1 MQSVVRLMGNR
12 KGEPVHIDALYQTYS
27 TSEVSPPPSCDAT
40 ACALYPT
47 ADIFVY
53 HLVHSRPSFTAMR
66 LECRWHSLVLAER
79 LVRHRLFLPRQI
91 LSCFC
96 CDAHTLPQT
105 VMSLAARGRARSVD
119 SFRTTIVEK
128 GYFSLCL
135 CRLDSERP
143 SHMYPVDHDQ
153 QPTPTLSDAFI
164 PQIPN
169 HSESQDFRKRMP
181 RHNKQL
187 KQ

>member
-1 MQSVVRLMGNR
+1 M
-12 KGEPVHIDALYQTYS
+12 ALVGVGGAVS
-27 TSEVSPPPSCDAT
+27 TS
-40 ACALYPT
+40 PT
-47 ADIFVY
+47 FFAEADPE
-53 HLVHSRPSFTAMR
+53 L
-66 LECRWHSLVLAER
+66 LLL
-79 LVRHRLFLPRQI
+79 
-91 LSCFC
+91 

>member
-1 MQSVVRLMGNR
+1 
-12 KGEPVHIDALYQTYS
+12 
-27 TSEVSPPPSCDAT
+27 
-40 ACALYPT
+40 
-47 ADIFVY
+47 
-53 HLVHSRPSFTAMR
+53 
-66 LECRWHSLVLAER
+66 
-79 LVRHRLFLPRQI
+79 
-91 LSCFC
+91 
-96 CDAHTLPQT
+96 
-105 VMSLAARGRARSVD
+105 MSLAARGRARSVD

-143 SHMYPVDHDQ
+143 SHTYPVDHDQ

-181 RHNKQL
+181 RHIKQL
-187 KQ
+187 KQWGQSISQVHHKTPDNTTRRSESEPRQANMVGSRGSDRLTVIAAGVIHIQSLAHTLCNLSLLSVSAFHGRYGGPFFFFFYNLNVLAGDVG